1 MTEVLSSDQ
10 KAAYEREGYLLL
22 EGRVPMEIIAAM
34 RDEIARF
41 EAMAAGMTV
50 SDARLDLEDSHTAE
64 APRIR
69 RVKRPDTQ
77 SDVFQELMLSDHI
90 LAPVRDLIGPDLRLQ
105 TSKLNMKSAGFGAAI
120 EWHQDWAFYPQTND
134 DVLAVGVLIDDMEA
148 VNGPLMVLPGTH
160 RGPVH
165 DHHANGVF
173 AGGIDLAAAGL
184 DPAEAAV
191 LTGPAGS
198 ITIHHAR
205 IVHGSALNRSDRPR
219 RICFYEM
226 LAADAWPLMGIT
238 SSFEDLPEF
247 DSRMLCGAS
256 TIQPR
261 LTNVPVRMPLPRRG
275 DYGSIY
281 EEQKKMKARAFSDS

>member
-1 MTEVLSSDQ
+1 MTEALS
-10 KAAYEREGYLLL
+10 AAQIASYQRDGYLLL
-22 EGRVPMEIIAAM
+22 RDRVPMDVIAAM
-34 RDEIARF
+34 REEIARF
-41 EAMAAGMTV
+41 ETMAAGMTA
-50 SDARLDLEDSHTAE
+50 SDEKLDLEDSHTAE
-64 APRIR
+64 TPRIR

-77 SDVFQELMLSDHI
+77 SGVFRDLMFSDHI

-134 DVLAVGVLIDDMEA
+134 DVLAVGVLIDDMAEE
-148 VNGPLMVLPGTH
+148 NGPLMVLPGTH
-160 RGPVH
+160 KGPVH

-173 AGGIDLAAAGL
+173 AGGIDLASAGL
-184 DPAEAAV
+184 DPKDAAV

-205 IVHGSALNRSDRPR
+205 IVHGSALNRSDRSR

-238 SSFEDLPEF
+238 SPFDSLEDF
-247 DSRMLCGAS
+247 DSRMLCGAP
-256 TIQPR
+256 TIHPR
-261 LTNVPVRMPLPRRG
+261 LREAPVRMPLPRRG

-281 EEQKKMKARAFSDS
+281 EEQKKMKTRAFHGG